1 MSREVSPL
9 PLLGGLYAVQGAVF
23 GFTTGLLV
31 PLLAARGVSLEAQTG
46 VLALASLPWVF
57 KLPIALALDRIRPG
71 AARVAGVAMLGL
83 GVVLAGLA
91 ALGEGLVVFAGL
103 GLAWLGINVLLAA
116 QDVCADALA
125 IDAVPTERRGRAN
138 GVMWAGHHL
147 GATLLGTMGLG
158 AVLTRVGLG
167 ATLAV
172 LAVFVL
178 LGGAW
183 ALRSAVVAPVAKA
196 RGGLAEVLTAPSTWI
211 LGALASVFLL
221 ADVGTGALSG
231 AFLMQRL
238 EWPIERLTT
247 TLPIVILVGQVLGY
261 GAAAMVVDRIGHPR
275 SAALGSA
282 ALGALWAGFSTMD
295 ALWSSVGFLY
305 GFIVLQSVATAL
317 LYVGLYAWL
326 MDRVMP
332 QFRATHY
339 AVFMSLLNV
348 PRAWV
353 PTLMPDVLASLGW
366 PGVFAAAGAFQVALA
381 AVAWLVARG
390 PTAKPSA
397 E

>member
-1 MSREVSPL
+1 
-9 PLLGGLYAVQGAVF
+9 
-23 GFTTGLLV
+23 
-31 PLLAARGVSLEAQTG
+31 
-46 VLALASLPWVF
+46 VF
-57 KLPIALALDRIRPG
+57 KLPLALALDRLRPG
-71 AARVAGVAMLGL
+71 AARVAGAAMLGL
-83 GVVLAGLA
+83 GALLFGLA
-91 ALGEGLVVFAGL
+91 ALGEGLIAFAGL
-103 GLAWLGINVLLAA
+103 GVAWLGINVLLAA

-158 AVLTRVGLG
+158 AILTRAGLG
-167 ATLAV
+167 STLAV
-172 LAVFVL
+172 LGALVV
-178 LGGAW
+178 LGGVW
-183 ALRSAVVAPVAKA
+183 ALRSRIDTAMAAA
-196 RGGLAEVLTAPSTWI
+196 RGGLAEILTAPSTWI

-238 EWPIERLTT
+238 AWPIERITT

-261 GAAAMVVDRIGHPR
+261 GAAALVVDRIGHAR

-282 ALGALWAGFSTMD
+282 ALGALWAGFSTLE

-305 GFIVLQSVATAL
+305 AFIVLQSVATAL

-332 QFRATHY
+332 RFRATHY

-353 PTLMPDVLASLGW
+353 PTLMPDVLESLGW

-381 AVAWLVARG
+381 AVAWIVGRKA
-390 PTAKPSA
+390 TAISSA
-397 E
+397 A